1 MINSLYRT
9 TLDSTAC
16 VYKTSIGTINKGY
29 KSIVLEDALVTS
41 NMGRMPKIL
50 DGYSNKGILLT
61 TVQKF
66 MS

>member
-9 TLDSTAC
+9 TLDANVC
-16 VYKTSIGTINKGY
+16 VYKTINKGY

-50 DGYSNKGILLT
+50 
-61 TVQKF
+61 
-66 MS
+66 

>member
-9 TLDSTAC
+9 TLDANAC
-16 VYKTSIGTINKGY
+16 VYKTINKGY
-29 KSIVLEDALVTS
+29 KAIVLEDAPVTS

-50 DGYSNKGILLT
+50 EGYSNKGILLT
-61 TVQKF
+61 TVQNF